1 MPFQRYDPP
10 QPLGLRTLPQDVQE
24 GRQKVHGRDPGIQHP
39 GQLQAGG
46 ACAAADIRNFQ
57 RA

>member
-1 MPFQRYDPP
+1 MLLP

-39 GQLQAGG
+39 GQLQAGA